1 MTDLILVFMGLTG
14 AWALSL
20 FGFLAVAMLPVPWML
35 FKWGKGL
42 RARSSYGHGAMDKRG
57 KTWA

>member
-1 MTDLILVFMGLTG
+1 MFMGLSG

-20 FGFLAVAMLPVPWML
+20 FGFLSAALLPVPWVL

-42 RARSSYGHGAMDKRG
+42 RTRSPYGHGVMDTRVE
-57 KTWA
+57 TWA

>member
-1 MTDLILVFMGLTG
+1 MGLTG

-20 FGFLAVAMLPVPWML
+20 FGFLSVALLPVPWIL

-42 RARSSYGHGAMDKRG
+42 RARSSYGHKAMGGGAA
-57 KTWA
+57 TWA